1 MYTCKNR
8 FCPFCSW
15 RRSRKLS
22 LQGYKIL
29 DAIRQKENLRY
40 IFLTLTVQNP
50 KLEDT
55 RLIISHMN
63 KSFQRMSQ
71 SLRFK
76 ILLLDFVEFLKFTL
90 KRKTK
95 ILCTRIFML
104 F

>member
-76 ILLLDFVEFLKFTL
+76 NSIVGFCRILEVHPQEKPRFYAP
-90 KRKTK
+90 
-95 ILCTRIFML
+95 RIFML

>member
-29 DAIRQKENLRY
+29 DAIRQKKILD

-63 KSFQRMSQ
+63 KSFQKNVTK
-71 SLRFK
+71 FK
-76 ILLLDFVEFLKFTL
+76 I
-90 KRKTK
+90 
-95 ILCTRIFML
+95 
-104 F
+104 

>member
-1 MYTCKNR
+1 MWSFLKFGLFQNLSDFSHQKKLEEMYTCKNR

-63 KSFQRMSQ
+63 KSF
-71 SLRFK
+71 K
-76 ILLLDFVEFLKFTL
+76 ECHKV
-90 KRKTK
+90 
-95 ILCTRIFML
+95 
-104 F
+104 